1 MSRVLILTTNF
12 WPEPTGIAIY
22 STDLAKTIQS
32 NGFEVTIFTGIP
44 HYPWWR
50 VPREFEHI
58 TPGESFLNGV
68 RIVRTRHYIP
78 SKVNALIRFL
88 FEISLWF
95 NLVKSIRKISEQ
107 NIVSVIAF
115 IPTIAAGL
123 VGKKIAKKIGVPL
136 GLIIQDLSG
145 LGATQSGLKGG
156 QLFSRLAKFIE
167 RRLILSASRIVT
179 ISPAMTKRISEFG
192 VLRDHIT
199 QIGNYSVRIIKPENR
214 LSSRQAFGWSEDM
227 FIVIH
232 SGNMG
237 SKQNL
242 ENVIDAAHALEV
254 EKDVKIF
261 LVGHGNQ
268 ETKLKILCLDKP
280 NIQVMEAVSEEN
292 FSRLLASAD
301 ILLINERYTQTE
313 MSLPSKI
320 TSYLRSGRPVLAAVP
335 RYGSTWE
342 YLEGIAELVE
352 AGNPHALA
360 NAILRLKKD
369 ESRRSVLAE
378 KGLKF
383 AAQELNPGKA
393 QTRYMNW
400 VRDLVDDGNKGDSLG
415 KNP

>member
-1 MSRVLILTTNF
+1 
-12 WPEPTGIAIY
+12 
-22 STDLAKTIQS
+22 
-32 NGFEVTIFTGIP
+32 
-44 HYPWWR
+44 
-50 VPREFEHI
+50 
-58 TPGESFLNGV
+58 
-68 RIVRTRHYIP
+68 
-78 SKVNALIRFL
+78 
-88 FEISLWF
+88 
-95 NLVKSIRKISEQ
+95 
-107 NIVSVIAF
+107 
-115 IPTIAAGL
+115 
-123 VGKKIAKKIGVPL
+123 
-136 GLIIQDLSG
+136 
-145 LGATQSGLKGG
+145 
-156 QLFSRLAKFIE
+156 
-167 RRLILSASRIVT
+167 
-179 ISPAMTKRISEFG
+179 MTKRISEFG
-192 VLRDHIT
+192 VLRGHIT

-313 MSLPSKI
+313 MSLPSKL

-352 AGNPHALA
+352 AGNPYALA